1 MVSVTVIIF
10 FGKSEKNIWVLDFF
24 NYNLKYRIS
33 KTVNQIY
40 SWNSITE
47 QQQSSSLQIYSWN
60 SYHSRTLGTV
70 ITAITCNSRADTT
83 AITWNGITV
92 ITWNRATGQQQY
104 SYHRLN
110 SIKLFLRYGVTSMA
124 EWEMSRTTRIIR
136 TLCVA
141 CKRVKAT
148 RPDHLCDECRARHKG
163 WSMWQHYKGSS
174 KSRGYGYAWSKLR
187 LKALERD
194 KHLCQM
200 CLKRGIFTTA
210 TDVDHIVPLAQ
221 GGSDDMENLQSLC
234 HECHKQ
240 KTCQERLN
248 NKNYLHDKT

>member
-1 MVSVTVIIF
+1 
-10 FGKSEKNIWVLDFF
+10 
-24 NYNLKYRIS
+24 
-33 KTVNQIY
+33 
-40 SWNSITE
+40 
-47 QQQSSSLQIYSWN
+47 
-60 SYHSRTLGTV
+60 
-70 ITAITCNSRADTT
+70 
-83 AITWNGITV
+83 
-92 ITWNRATGQQQY
+92 
-104 SYHRLN
+104 
-110 SIKLFLRYGVTSMA
+110 MA
-124 EWEMSRTTRIIR
+124 EWEMNKTTRIIR

-194 KHLCQM
+194 KYLCQM

-221 GGSDDMENLQSLC
+221 GGSDAMENLQSLC

>member
-1 MVSVTVIIF
+1 MKKIFGFWIFLTIIIGIESVKQI
-10 FGKSEKNIWVLDFF
+10 KQSKQS
-24 NYNLKYRIS
+24 KPHYRFIRG
-33 KTVNQIY
+33 TAITAEQIQQHHRA
-40 SWNSITE
+40 TE
-47 QQQSSSLQIYSWN
+47 QQSD
-60 SYHSRTLGTV
+60 R
-70 ITAITCNSRADTT
+70 TT
-83 AITWNGITV
+83 A
-92 ITWNRATGQQQY
+92 GQQQY

-110 SIKLFLRYGVTSMA
+110 STKLFLQYGVTSMA
-124 EWEMSRTTRIIR
+124 EWEMNRTTRIIR

-174 KSRGYGYAWSKLR
+174 KSRGYGYAWNKLR

-221 GGSDDMENLQSLC
+221 GGSDEMENLQSLC

>member
-1 MVSVTVIIF
+1 M
-10 FGKSEKNIWVLDFF
+10 KQQN
-24 NYNLKYRIS
+24 S
-33 KTVNQIY
+33 KTAKQM
-40 SWNSITE
+40 E
-47 QQQSSSLQIYSWN
+47 QYHRATAKQQ
-60 SYHSRTLGTV
+60 
-70 ITAITCNSRADTT
+70 
-83 AITWNGITV
+83 ITWNGITV
-92 ITWNRATGQQQY
+92 SQPKQIKQD
-104 SYHRLN
+104 N
-110 SIKLFLRYGVTSMA
+110 SKILFLQVWSNIMA
-124 EWEMSRTTRIIR
+124 EWEMNKTTRIIR

-174 KSRGYGYAWSKLR
+174 KSRGYGYAWNKLR

-194 KHLCQM
+194 RHLCQM
-200 CLKRGIFTTA
+200 CLKRGVYTTA

-221 GGSDDMENLQSLC
+221 GGSDEMENLQSLC

>member
-1 MVSVTVIIF
+1 
-10 FGKSEKNIWVLDFF
+10 
-24 NYNLKYRIS
+24 
-33 KTVNQIY
+33 
-40 SWNSITE
+40 
-47 QQQSSSLQIYSWN
+47 
-60 SYHSRTLGTV
+60 
-70 ITAITCNSRADTT
+70 
-83 AITWNGITV
+83 
-92 ITWNRATGQQQY
+92 
-104 SYHRLN
+104 
-110 SIKLFLRYGVTSMA
+110 MA
-124 EWEMSRTTRIIR
+124 EWEMNKTTRIIR

-163 WSMWQHYKGSS
+163 WSMWQSYKGSS

-194 KHLCQM
+194 RHLCQM
-200 CLKRGIFTTA
+200 CLKRGVYTTA

-221 GGSDDMENLQSLC
+221 GGSDAMENLQSLC

>member
-1 MVSVTVIIF
+1 MEQYHRATAEQF
-10 FGKSEKNIWVLDFF
+10 
-24 NYNLKYRIS
+24 
-33 KTVNQIY
+33 
-40 SWNSITE
+40 ITAKHLEQYHSQSME
-47 QQQSSSLQIYSWN
+47 QQNRYNESEQQDNRQSP
-60 SYHSRTLGTV
+60 GTV
-70 ITAITCNSRADTT
+70 S
-83 AITWNGITV
+83 
-92 ITWNRATGQQQY
+92 QQN

-110 SIKLFLRYGVTSMA
+110 RTTAKQHKTISAIWSNIMA
-124 EWEMSRTTRIIR
+124 EWEMNRTTRIIR

-221 GGSDDMENLQSLC
+221 GGTDTMENLQSLC

>member
-1 MVSVTVIIF
+1 MEQYYSRNSRPDITA
-10 FGKSEKNIWVLDFF
+10 KHLEQYHSRNSH
-24 NYNLKYRIS
+24 NRYNSYHSYNTYNVQQQSNSQIEQSNRI
-33 KTVNQIY
+33 TA
-40 SWNSITE
+40 ITE
-47 QQQSSSLQIYSWN
+47 QQ
-60 SYHSRTLGTV
+60 
-70 ITAITCNSRADTT
+70 D
-83 AITWNGITV
+83 
-92 ITWNRATGQQQY
+92 
-104 SYHRLN
+104 N
-110 SIKLFLRYGVTSMA
+110 SIKLFLQVWSNITMA
-124 EWEMSRTTRIIR
+124 EWEMNRTTRIIR

-148 RPDHLCDECRARHKG
+148 RPDHLCDECRAKHKG

-174 KSRGYGYAWSKLR
+174 KSRGYGYAWNKLR

-210 TDVDHIVPLAQ
+210 TDVDHIIPLAQ
-221 GGSDDMENLQSLC
+221 GGSDAMENLQSLC

>member
-1 MVSVTVIIF
+1 
-10 FGKSEKNIWVLDFF
+10 
-24 NYNLKYRIS
+24 
-33 KTVNQIY
+33 
-40 SWNSITE
+40 
-47 QQQSSSLQIYSWN
+47 
-60 SYHSRTLGTV
+60 
-70 ITAITCNSRADTT
+70 
-83 AITWNGITV
+83 
-92 ITWNRATGQQQY
+92 
-104 SYHRLN
+104 
-110 SIKLFLRYGVTSMA
+110 MA
-124 EWEMSRTTRIIR
+124 EWEMNKTTRIIR

-148 RPDHLCDECRARHKG
+148 RPDHLCDDCRARHTG
-163 WSMWQHYKGSS
+163 WSMWQSYKGSS

-210 TDVDHIVPLAQ
+210 TDVDHIIPLAQ
-221 GGSDDMENLQSLC
+221 GGSDAMENLQSLC

>member
-1 MVSVTVIIF
+1 MEQYHRATAEQFITAKHLEQYHS
-10 FGKSEKNIWVLDFF
+10 
-24 NYNLKYRIS
+24 R
-33 KTVNQIY
+33 
-40 SWNSITE
+40 NSHNR
-47 QQQSSSLQIYSWN
+47 YN
-60 SYHSRTLGTV
+60 SYHSYNV
-70 ITAITCNSRADTT
+70 
-83 AITWNGITV
+83 
-92 ITWNRATGQQQY
+92 QQQSRY
-104 SYHRLN
+104 NSYNLE
-110 SIKLFLRYGVTSMA
+110 RYHSKTA
-124 EWEMSRTTRIIR
+124 IR

-163 WSMWQHYKGSS
+163 WSMWQSYKGSS

-194 KHLCQM
+194 RHLCQM

-210 TDVDHIVPLAQ
+210 TDVDHIIPLAQ
-221 GGSDDMENLQSLC
+221 GGSDAMENLQSLC